1 MRPGRRDRA
10 LRAVVSSAVL
20 ALVTLTAGGARADDS
35 TAHELRH
42 NVGLDLAVIGGSVGL
57 VLASEYFAIIKP
69 QHCRWCDRS
78 GDEDRLN
85 GLDRWARNSLRWND
99 PRSAQFASGVTA
111 FLLQPAA
118 ATFEMIAAST
128 ADRAGR
134 AFPVDF
140 LIISEA
146 IAVSTLLNQTTK
158 ILVARERPFV
168 HHLPAEE
175 RKKTALPSDNN
186 VSFYSGHTTLGFTL
200 AAAAGTV
207 ATLRGYR
214 LMPLVWSTLMPLA
227 ATTGFLRIAAD
238 KHYFTDVVVGAVVGT
253 AVGVLLPVL
262 FHGRDGDALVPDS
275 TGLAEPTT
283 GSVPTPSR
291 TLPSMVTIGGGF

>member
-1 MRPGRRDRA
+1 MRPAANRA
-10 LRAVVSSAVL
+10 LRAVVSSAML
-20 ALVTLTAGGARADDS
+20 ALVALAPGEARADDT
-35 TAHELRH
+35 TAHELRYD
-42 NVGLDLAVIGGSVGL
+42 VAADMAVIGGSVAL
-57 VLASEYFAIIKP
+57 VLASEYFKIIKP
-69 QHCRWCDRS
+69 QHCRWCDRY

-85 GLDRWARNSLRWND
+85 GLDRWARNTFLWKD

-128 ADRAGR
+128 ADKAGR
-134 AFPVDF
+134 AFAVDF

-158 ILVARERPFV
+158 ILFARERPFV
-168 HHLPAEE
+168 HNLPPEE
-175 RKKTALPSDNN
+175 RLKTALPSDNN

-214 LMPLVWSTLMPLA
+214 LMPLVWATLMPLA
-227 ATTGFLRIAAD
+227 ATTGILRIGAD
-238 KHYFTDVVVGAVVGT
+238 KHYFTDVVVGAAVGT

-262 FHGRDGDALVPDS
+262 FHGRDGDAFVPDG
-275 TGLAEPTT
+275 TGLAATP
-283 GSVPTPSR
+283 GSVPSPLR
-291 TLPSMVTIGGGF
+291 PLPSMVNLSGGF